1 MTAGSRPRAA
11 AWSIPDVLRRVGYDP
26 ERYQG
31 FAFGGGIERLA
42 MVKSGAPDIRLFYQ
56 NDLRFLESF

>member
-1 MTAGSRPRAA
+1 MVHPA
-11 AWSIPDVLRRVGYDP
+11 ILRRVGYDP

-31 FAFGGGIERLA
+31 FAFGGGLERLA
-42 MVKSGAPDIRLFYQ
+42 MVKTGAPDIRMLYQ